1 MFKLS
6 QEDQVL
12 WLLPVLRG
20 LPWLGIKPALGATNS
35 ASFPRLSRL
44 SSHGDILPGRGVPWV
59 PEKWGWGTAISWLP
73 GRSLSVSSTYAHL
86 PGSNIGKLCRWR

>member
-35 ASFPRLSRL
+35 ASFPRLSSPPHISPPL
-44 SSHGDILPGRGVPWV
+44 LEAEAGVT
-59 PEKWGWGTAISWLP
+59 KAT
-73 GRSLSVSSTYAHL
+73 R
-86 PGSNIGKLCRWR
+86 